1 MNDQLLIQALRLTIS
16 DLTTKLA
23 DELTTKQ
30 ILAIQLAESQE
41 LNQALGAQVA
51 ELEALL
57 DGATKPQTGGN
68 QDD

>member
-1 MNDQLLIQALRLTIS
+1 MKDQDLIQALRLTITELS
-16 DLTTKLA
+16 TKFA

-41 LNQALGAQVA
+41 LNQALGAQIA

-57 DGATKPQTGGN
+57 EGATQPQTGGKTN
-68 QDD
+68 D

>member
-16 DLTTKLA
+16 DLTAKLA

-30 ILAIQLAESQE
+30 ILTIQLAESQE
-41 LNQALGAQVA
+41 INQALGAQVA

-57 DGATKPQTGGN
+57 EGVTQPQTGGN

>member
-1 MNDQLLIQALRLTIS
+1 MKNQDLIQALRLTITELS
-16 DLTTKLA
+16 TKLA

-41 LNQALGAQVA
+41 HNQALSAQIA

-57 DGATKPQTGGN
+57 EGVTQP
-68 QDD
+68 

>member
-41 LNQALGAQVA
+41 LNQALGAQVE
-51 ELEALL
+51 ELEAVL
-57 DGATKPQTGGN
+57 DGATKP
-68 QDD
+68 

>member
-30 ILAIQLAESQE
+30 ILAIQLSESQE

-57 DGATKPQTGGN
+57 EGATQPQTGGN

>member
-1 MNDQLLIQALRLTIS
+1 MNDQDLIQALRLTITELS
-16 DLTTKLA
+16 TKLA

-41 LNQALGAQVA
+41 ANQALGAQIA

-57 DGATKPQTGGN
+57 EGVTQPQTGGKTN
-68 QDD
+68 D

>member
-41 LNQALGAQVA
+41 INQALGAQVA

-57 DGATKPQTGGN
+57 EGATQPQTGGN
-68 QDD
+68 HDD

>member
-1 MNDQLLIQALRLTIS
+1 MNDQDLIQALRLTITELS
-16 DLTTKLA
+16 TKLA

-57 DGATKPQTGGN
+57 EGATQPQTGGKTN
-68 QDD
+68 D